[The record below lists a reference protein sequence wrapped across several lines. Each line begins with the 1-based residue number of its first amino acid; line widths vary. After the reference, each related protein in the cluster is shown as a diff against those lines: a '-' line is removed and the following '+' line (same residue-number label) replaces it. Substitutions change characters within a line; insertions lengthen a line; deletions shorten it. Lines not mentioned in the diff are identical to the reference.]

1 MQQSDH
7 IDDILLGAFIDGQ
20 LDAANAEAVIAAL
33 QEDPD
38 TRDRLY
44 QLRRAKDLMKLG
56 FDHVE
61 APAPATPPEPKCLLS
76 ARGRLGVAASLLV
89 LALGFGSG
97 ILGYYGT
104 KQLAGD
110 ATSAAIA
117 SAPQAYTDRVVLHLG
132 ESDAKQF
139 AAALAFIENFL
150 EANQAEDRQIEVI
163 ANSGGL
169 DLMRVDTSPF
179 KNQLVAMMQNH
190 DNVHFIACANAIRN
204 LHKQGIQAQI
214 IPEVHTDKTA
224 IDHIIARLQAGWS
237 YVKIDNVPAI

>member
-20 LDAANAEAVIAAL
+20 LDAANAEVVIAAL

-38 TRDRLY
+38 TRERLY
-44 QLRRAKDLMKLG
+44 RLRRAKDLMKVG

-61 APAPATPPEPKCLLS
+61 APPQATPPAPRSPLS
-76 ARGRLGVAASLLV
+76 ARGRFGIAASLLV
-89 LALGFGSG
+89 LALGFCSG
-97 ILGYYGT
+97 MLGYYGT
-104 KQLAGD
+104 KQLAGE
-110 ATSAAIA
+110 ASGAAIA
-117 SAPQAYTDRVVLHLG
+117 SAPQAYTDRIVLHLS
-132 ESDAKQF
+132 ESDPQQF
-139 AAALAFIENFL
+139 AAALTYIENFL
-150 EANQAEDRQIEVI
+150 EGNQAEDSQIEVI

-179 KNQLVAMMQNH
+179 KNQLVAMMRDH

-204 LHKQGIQAQI
+204 LRKQGIQAQI

-224 IDHIIARLQAGWS
+224 IDHIIGRLQAGWR

>member
-38 TRDRLY
+38 TRERLY
-44 QLRRAKDLMKLG
+44 QLRRAKDLMKVG

-61 APAPATPPEPKCLLS
+61 PPPQATPPAPRS
-76 ARGRLGVAASLLV
+76 RFSVRGRFGIAASLLV
-89 LALGFGSG
+89 LALGFASG

-110 ATSAAIA
+110 TIA
-117 SAPQAYTDRVVLHLG
+117 STPQQAYTDRVVLHLS
-132 ESDAKQF
+132 ESDPKQF
-139 AAALAFIENFL
+139 AAALNYIEDFL
-150 EANQAEDRQIEVI
+150 AANEAEDSQIEVI

-169 DLMRVDTSPF
+169 DLMRMDTSPF
-179 KNQLVAMMQNH
+179 KNQLVAMMRDH

-204 LHKQGIQAQI
+204 LRKQGIQAQI
-214 IPEVHTDKTA
+214 IPKVHTDKTA
-224 IDHIIARLQAGWS
+224 IDHIIGRLQAGWS